1 VTGELK
7 VPGYSAYLH
16 PVGNGLLLGVG
27 QDATDRGRVLG
38 TKVALY
44 DVSDPAQPREIDHQ
58 VLPGTTSEV
67 EQDSRALLWW
77 APTRLAVVPV
87 LTMATVPAAAG
98 FRVGDATVRE
108 VGRIAVPGP
117 GGGSLR
123 SVVVGDAVLTVAP
136 GGVRVSALDTLAD
149 RGWLAL

>member
-1 VTGELK
+1 
-7 VPGYSAYLH
+7 
-16 PVGNGLLLGVG
+16 VGDGLLLGVG

-44 DVSDPAQPREIDHQ
+44 DVSDPAQPREVDHQ
-58 VLPGTTSEV
+58 VLPATTSEV
-67 EQDSRALLWW
+67 EQDSRAFLWW

-117 GGGSLR
+117 AGGLLR